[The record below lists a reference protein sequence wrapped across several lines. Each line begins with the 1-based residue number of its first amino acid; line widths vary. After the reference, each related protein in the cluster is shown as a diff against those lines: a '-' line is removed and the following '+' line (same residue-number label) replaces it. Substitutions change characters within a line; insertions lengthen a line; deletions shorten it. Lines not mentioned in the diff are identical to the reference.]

1 MNELAILSALMLKH
15 LICDYLLQTP
25 YQFLNKGIYGHPGGL
40 LHVAI
45 HAVGTV
51 IALSFFTSL
60 LACIGLALLD
70 AFVHYHID
78 WTKNHINRH
87 FNLKPTNGAGFWFT
101 FGLDQ
106 YLHQMTYILLVL
118 ICNLLS
124 IKVENAYLLG
134 GGYAGVNF

>member
-1 MNELAILSALMLKH
+1 MSELAILSALMLKH
-15 LICDYLLQTP
+15 LICDFPLQTP

-51 IALSFFTSL
+51 IALSLFTSF
-60 LACIGLALLD
+60 LAALGLALLD

-78 WTKNHINRH
+78 WAKNKINRR
-87 FNLKPTNGAGFWFT
+87 FNLKPTDGAGFWFT

-106 YLHQMTYILLVL
+106 YLHQMTYILLV
-118 ICNLLS
+118 
-124 IKVENAYLLG
+124 YLL
-134 GGYAGVNF
+134 VHP